1 MTAPIA
7 RTPAGTYVIALP
19 DHHREVLASLLGQL
33 RDAISHDAQGDAMR
47 RLFPVA
53 YHADAERDAEW
64 QRLMHG
70 ELVASRLA
78 AIGEAA
84 GALER
89 VATPGAELTEDELDA
104 LARSVNAVRLV
115 LGTALDVTEDDD
127 GTDDLD
133 GADGTDATGGAT
145 GGADERRI
153 LYSFL
158 GWLLEWTVMARGTG
172 DGGDAAD
179 AVGS

>member
-1 MTAPIA
+1 VTAPIA

-84 GALER
+84 SALER
-89 VATPGAELTEDELDA
+89 AATPGAEMTEAELDA
-104 LARSVNAVRLV
+104 LARSIN
-115 LGTALDVTEDDD
+115 
-127 GTDDLD
+127 

-153 LYSFL
+153 LYAFL

>member
-1 MTAPIA
+1 VTAPIA
-7 RTPAGTYVIALP
+7 RTDAGTYVLTLP
-19 DHHREVLASLLGQL
+19 DHHREVLGSLLAQL
-33 RDAISHDAQGDAMR
+33 RDAISHDAKGDAMR

-64 QRLMHG
+64 QRLMHD

-84 GALER
+84 AALER
-89 VATPGAELTEDELDA
+89 AAEPGAQLSESDLDA

-115 LGTALDVTEDDD
+115 LGTALDVCEGETDDD
-127 GTDDLD
+127 GDDEGD
-133 GADGTDATGGAT
+133 GDAADGRGRDGEEDASR
-145 GGADERRI
+145 EQRV
-153 LYSFL
+153 LYAFL
-158 GWLLEWTVMARGTG
+158 GWLLEWTVMARE
-172 DGGDAAD
+172 D

>member
-7 RTPAGTYVIALP
+7 RTPAGTYALHLP

-89 VATPGAELTEDELDA
+89 AAAPGATLTEAELDA

-127 GTDDLD
+127 GTDDEDAAPD
-133 GADGTDATGGAT
+133 GD
-145 GGADERRI
+145 ADERRV
-153 LYSFL
+153 LYAFL
-158 GWLLEWTVMARGTG
+158 GWLLEWTVMARGAG
-172 DGGDAAD
+172 DDGDASG